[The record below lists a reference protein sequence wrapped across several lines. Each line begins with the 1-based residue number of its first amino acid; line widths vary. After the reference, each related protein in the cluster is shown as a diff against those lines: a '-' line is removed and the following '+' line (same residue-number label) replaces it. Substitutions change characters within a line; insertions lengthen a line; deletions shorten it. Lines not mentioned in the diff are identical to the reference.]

1 METHARVVIVGG
13 GIMGAGLLYHLAE
26 EGWTDTILI
35 EKGELTSGSTWH
47 AAGQCPSFIGDYTM
61 AMIHHHSNTLY
72 PKLEALTGQYTS
84 WHGCGGIRLATTQ
97 TELEWF
103 KHVSDIAKHIG
114 YRMDV
119 IGPDEIRRINP
130 FIDTTGVIAGAWT
143 LDDGHVDPAG
153 TCNAMA
159 KGAVDMGASIIKQNR
174 VTDINLLP
182 SGEWEV
188 VSEKGTIV
196 AEHVVNAAG
205 CYARKVSQ
213 MVGCDVP
220 IWNTE
225 HQYFITEPIKEFI
238 ERDEEIPI
246 MRDPTASAY
255 YRQEQKS
262 ALIGIYET
270 DIAMQAWRNQGGQ
283 PEWNSDSELFE
294 ADFERV
300 YKQFERVLER
310 MPIWADAGIKSVTNG
325 SIPHTPDDNPLVG
338 PAGGLRNFWQ
348 CCGASIGIAQG
359 AGCGKFLAQWMIH
372 GAADV
377 NMTSL
382 DPRRFGSFADDDYIA
397 SKAFDAY
404 IQMYALHIPGEE
416 REAGR
421 RARTSP
427 IYDTLVAKGCVHT
440 EAFGWERPKWF
451 STDGREEVLSFCR
464 NNVFELVAA
473 ECRAVHER
481 VGVLELSSFAKFD
494 VTGKDAES
502 FLNRVFANRM
512 ATRKGGIKLAHLLN
526 DAGRIQTEA
535 TITRIGDERFYILTG
550 AAWEVK
556 DFDALEHAIQKGERV
571 EVENIT
577 DDWGNLVVAGP
588 RARDLLNKLTS
599 ADLTNAAFGWLTAQ
613 QIEIAGV
620 PCRALRVNY
629 LGELGWELHHPMNR
643 MPELYDALWDA
654 GQEFEIADFG
664 VYAVNSLRL
673 EKCYRGI
680 GAEMTNEISTVE
692 AGLGRF
698 VNMNKG
704 DFVGRDA
711 LERIEREGVTQ
722 RLVYLEVDAS
732 NADCLGGE
740 PVYSGGADGK
750 VIGVTTSGGF
760 GHRTQKSL
768 AFAYLAPDFCDVGTE
783 IEIDI
788 LEERRPATVLDTLPV
803 FDPDN
808 DRLRA

>member
-1 METHARVVIVGG
+1 MKSHARVVIIGG
-13 GIMGAGLLYHLAE
+13 GMMGVGLLYHLAE
-26 EGWTDTILI
+26 EGWTDCVLI

-72 PKLEALTGQYTS
+72 PRLEELTGQYTS
-84 WHGCGGIRLATTQ
+84 WHGCGGIRLATTKP
-97 TELEWF
+97 ELEWF
-103 KHVSDIAKHIG
+103 KHVADIAKHIG
-114 YRMDV
+114 YRMDI

-130 FIDTTGVIAGAWT
+130 FVDTTGVIAGAWT

-159 KGAVDMGASIIKQNR
+159 KGAKNKGATIVLRNR
-174 VTDINLLP
+174 VVDINLLA

-188 VSEKGTIV
+188 STEKGTIT

-205 CYARKVSQ
+205 CYARRVSQ
-213 MVGCDVP
+213 MVGSDVP

-225 HQYFITEPIKEFI
+225 HQYFITEPIDEFVS
-238 ERDEEIPI
+238 RDEEIPV
-246 MRDPTASAY
+246 MRDPSASSY
-255 YRQEQKS
+255 YRQEQTS

-270 DIAMQAWRNQGGQ
+270 DIAVQAWSERGGQ
-283 PEWNSDSELFE
+283 PEWESESELFE
-294 ADFERV
+294 GDFDRV
-300 YKQFERVLER
+300 YNQFERVLER
-310 MPIWADAGIKSVTNG
+310 MPIWADAGIKSVVNG
-325 SIPHTPDDNPLVG
+325 AIPHTPDDNPLVG
-338 PAGGLRNFWQ
+338 PAGGLRNFWL

-382 DPRRFGSFADDDYIA
+382 DPRRFGAYADDDYIA
-397 SKAFDAY
+397 AKAFDAY

-421 RARTSP
+421 PRRISP
-427 IYDTLVAKGCVHT
+427 IYEKLAGKGCIHT

-451 STDGREEVLSFCR
+451 SLDGREEELSYCR
-464 NNVFELVAA
+464 NNVFEVVAA

-494 VTGKDAES
+494 VSGPDAES

-526 DAGRIQTEA
+526 EAGRIQTEA
-535 TITRIGDERFYILTG
+535 TITRISDERFYILSG

-556 DFDALEHAIQKGERV
+556 DFDALIHSIRADERV
-571 EVENIT
+571 EIENVT
-577 DDWGNLVVAGP
+577 DHWGNLIVVGP
-588 RARDLLNKLTS
+588 RARDLLSRLTD
-599 ADLTNAAFGWLTAQ
+599 ADLSNDSFPWLTAQ
-613 QIEIAGV
+613 EIEIARV

-629 LGELGWELHHPMNR
+629 VGELGWELHHPMQR
-643 MPELYDALWDA
+643 MPELYDAIWQA
-654 GQEFEIADFG
+654 GRDIGIADFG
-664 VYAVNSLRL
+664 AYAVNSLRI
-673 EKCYRGI
+673 EKGYRGI
-680 GAEMTNEISTVE
+680 GAEMTNEISPIE
-692 AGLGRF
+692 AGLQRF
-698 VNMNKG
+698 VNMKKG
-704 DFVGRDA
+704 NFVGREA
-711 LERIEREGVTQ
+711 LEQIERAGITQ
-722 RLVYLEVDAS
+722 QLVYLEVDAS

-740 PVYSGGADGK
+740 PIYFDGE
-750 VIGVTTSGGF
+750 VVGVTTSGGF

-768 AFAYLAPDFCDVGTE
+768 AFGYVAPRFAEVGTKIE
-783 IEIDI
+783 IEI
-788 LEERRPATVLDTLPV
+788 LEERRSATVLDPDPA
-803 FDPDN
+803 FDPKN
-808 DRLRA
+808 ERLRS